1 MRSIETREIPH
12 SRFKIKKFM
21 TTILHITQEEKW
33 EDAKLNGRYRGDTLD
48 SEGFIHCSTPTQIIK
63 VANTFFRNQN
73 GLVLL
78 YIDSHK
84 VKAEIR
90 YECVEGD
97 GIFAHIYGAL
107 NLDAVFKVLDFEHGE
122 DGLFELPS
130 EI

>member
-1 MRSIETREIPH
+1 
-12 SRFKIKKFM
+12 M